1 MSRLKTG
8 LVACFVVCLL
18 SSAAAWA
25 DPGFGK
31 GLFWQVKSPKG
42 VSSWIVGSIHVGD
55 PRVESRIVAAEKLLS
70 TSQRL
75 VLEMDRQELQKA
87 AQLMQNS
94 QDPPF
99 SEGMPL
105 EMSARTR
112 AALAS
117 RGVDKDQIDKTPR
130 WLAILMLS
138 MPQRSSPGMDMRLMQ
153 KAIEARRTVF
163 GLESARE
170 QLDSVRGLPAEIQ
183 QAILDWQ
190 VKHLDDLNYA
200 LDKLIEVYAAG
211 NLSRLVDMEFESSA
225 PETLSAEQQALVLDR
240 LINQR
245 NVVMVERMQ
254 PHLKAGRALIAI
266 GAMHLP
272 GVLHELDALGYT
284 VERLE
289 M

>member
-1 MSRLKTG
+1 MSRLKG
-8 LVACFVVCLL
+8 GFVACCVFWLAC
-18 SSAAAWA
+18 SAGAWA
-25 DPGFGK
+25 ENDFGK

-55 PRVESRIVAAEKLLS
+55 PRVEPRIVAAEKLLG
-70 TSQRL
+70 TAQRL

-87 AQLMQNS
+87 AQLMQGN

-99 SEGMPL
+99 SEGMAL
-105 EMSARTR
+105 EMSMRTR
-112 AALAS
+112 TALAT
-117 RGVDKDQIDKTPR
+117 RGVDNAQIDKTPR

-138 MPQRSSPGMDMRLMQ
+138 MPKRTGPGMDMRLMQ
-153 KAIEARRTVF
+153 KAASAKRPVF

-170 QLDSVRGLPAEIQ
+170 QLDSVRGLPADVQ
-183 QAILDWQ
+183 LAILDWQ
-190 VKHLDDLNYA
+190 VTHLDQLNYA
-200 LDKLIEVYAAG
+200 LDKLIDVYAAG

-225 PETLSAEQQALVLDR
+225 PETLTAEQQALVLDR

-245 NVVMVERMQ
+245 NQVMVERMQ
-254 PHLKAGRALIAI
+254 SHLKAGRALIAI

-272 GVLHELDALGYT
+272 GVLRELDALGYT